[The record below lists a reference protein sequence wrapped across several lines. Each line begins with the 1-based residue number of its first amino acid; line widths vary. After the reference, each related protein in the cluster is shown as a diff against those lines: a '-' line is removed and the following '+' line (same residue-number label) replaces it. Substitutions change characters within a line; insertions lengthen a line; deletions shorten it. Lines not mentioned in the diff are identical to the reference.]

1 MAISRL
7 PVALRCCA
15 ALVWSALSLSAG
27 SPAWAGSG
35 DGVEIGTAISI
46 KPTVTALLG
55 SDKRSLREGGRVHRS
70 EYLETGPDARAELK
84 LDDETKLALG
94 PNAALRLD
102 EFVVGPAAGGK
113 SVGLNF
119 VKGTFRF
126 ITGTQKS
133 DSYSLETPSA
143 TIGVRGTV
151 FDIYVDGNG
160 DTLVL
165 LHEGKVEICSRSRT
179 CRQHDAIGRLVH
191 ASVAGVLSAPMK
203 FTKGIIPGLTAGKAF
218 PFLGRS
224 LQIDPIRRLTPSG
237 IMEGPATI
245 ERTFRKVVPF

>member
-7 PVALRCCA
+7 SVALRCCA
-15 ALVWSALSLSAG
+15 AFVWSALPISAG
-27 SPAWAGSG
+27 GPAWAGSG
-35 DGVEIGTAISI
+35 DGVEIGTAVSI
-46 KPTVTALLG
+46 KPTVTATLG
-55 SDKRSLREGGRVHRS
+55 DDKHSLREGGRVRRS

-102 EFVVGPAAGGK
+102 EFVVGQSAGGK

-133 DSYSLETPSA
+133 ESYSLETPSA

-165 LHEGKVEICSRSRT
+165 LHEGKVEICSRSRS

-191 ASVAGVLSAPMK
+191 ASVAGVISAPMK
-203 FTKGIIPGLTAGKAF
+203 FTKGIIPGLSAGKAF

-224 LQIDPIRRLTPSG
+224 LRVDPVRRLTPSG

-245 ERTFRKVVPF
+245 ERTIRKVIPF